1 MKKMTNLMIHSLKID
16 KKMDDENKSKQQM
29 INQLH
34 LLVVYSPYTAK
45 LKG

>member
-1 MKKMTNLMIHSLKID
+1 
-16 KKMDDENKSKQQM
+16 MDDENKIKQQM

-34 LLVVYSPYTAK
+34 LLVVDPPYTAK